1 MQGWVGGFSRF
12 PAKAASR
19 TLLLFSAGLG
29 SRLTWAVSRHRRKPR
44 LGGCHL
50 QPPFSPGSS
59 RQPRSGHAPQPV
71 TPSGVPHIRVSSSC
85 SAAFAGRPGG
95 RRNTDHDFDT
105 DRVGPSSGQPG
116 NITPRGPSPPR
127 TRNLFRFLVRT
138 RTTGSQ
144 TSEGTRWGPVAP
156 CVEPAWSLC
165 AVPVHRPL
173 WRQLHQRQLLPLLQQ
188 L

>member
-1 MQGWVGGFSRF
+1 MGGLSRF
-12 PAKAASR
+12 PARTASR

-29 SRLTWAVSRHRRKPR
+29 SRLTLGRLPPQGKNPVGRLPPTTSLFPWKLPSTQVRSRPPACHPFRGSSHPGKQLSAIFAGR
-44 LGGCHL
+44 LGGRL
-50 QPPFSPGSS
+50 
-59 RQPRSGHAPQPV
+59 
-71 TPSGVPHIRVSSSC
+71 
-85 SAAFAGRPGG
+85 
-95 RRNTDHDFDT
+95 NTDHDFDT

-138 RTTGSQ
+138 RTTRCQ

-156 CVEPAWSLC
+156 CVEPAWSLR